1 MQSIVSIA
9 VNQLGRPTVSGH
21 PLWLNRLPV
30 LPPATIPGREPQR
43 VSVARGFAPA
53 HPVLLLDEPTASLDA
68 ANRAV
73 VVVAIATIG
82 LSVVPSPAG
91 CLTHRP
97 QRLPHDR

>member
-9 VNQLGRPTVSGH
+9 VNQLGRLTVSGH

-30 LPPATIPGREPQR
+30 LPPATFPGREPQR

-73 VVVAIATIG
+73 VVVALG
-82 LSVVPSPAG
+82 HDRDLSVVPSATRV
-91 CLTHRP
+91 LD
-97 QRLPHDR
+97 LSAAKVAA